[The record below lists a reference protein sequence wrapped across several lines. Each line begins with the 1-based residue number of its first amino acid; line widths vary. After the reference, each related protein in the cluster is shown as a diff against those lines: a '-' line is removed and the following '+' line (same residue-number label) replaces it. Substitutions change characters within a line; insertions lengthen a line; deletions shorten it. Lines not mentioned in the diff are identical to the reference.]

1 MEIEYMN
8 NNNEIEVDASDI
20 LKFLEFRKTN
30 SYKEMVKIMLPAYI
44 FELMMALKTHSSPT
58 ISISSFW
65 DDFIDEYDGVYEHS
79 DWMRYMF
86 RELNRYGH
94 GHLKAFISSR
104 VITLR
109 DLTDALDRLDVEELD
124 FNNPI

>member
-1 MEIEYMN
+1 MEIEHMK
-8 NNNEIEVDASDI
+8 NNEIEIDAFDI
-20 LKFLEFRKTN
+20 LKFLKFRKTDR
-30 SYKEMVKIMLPAYI
+30 YKEMVKIMLPAYI
-44 FELMMALKTHSSPT
+44 FEDMVRLKALHIP
-58 ISISSFW
+58 IEQFW
-65 DDFIDEYDGVYEHS
+65 DDFIDEYDGVYEHY

-109 DLTDALDRLDVEELD
+109 DLTDALDRLDNEELD
-124 FNNPI
+124 FN